1 MIGWA
6 IFLLFAPA
14 LLFAQKEEAPI
25 YKTLVYKQDKSW
37 PYKGYLLELQ
47 DSAMVFSTKLVS
59 VENIVAPNIF
69 RVENIRY
76 IRARKK
82 GSVGA
87 GMIIGF
93 GAGLIVGVLASQT
106 SPCDPSILLSFCEL
120 EKVSYTMGG
129 GLMGITIGGIIGGSG
144 VKIPIKGDFEIYQAS
159 QGELARFVYH
169 F

>member
-6 IFLLFAPA
+6 IFLLFSPA

-25 YKTLVYKQDKSW
+25 YKTLVYKQDTRW

-59 VENIVAPNIF
+59 LENIVTPNIF

-82 GSVGA
+82 WSIGT

-93 GAGLIVGVLASQT
+93 GAGLAVGALASQT
-106 SPCDPSILLSFCEL
+106 SSCDPSILLSFCEL
-120 EKVSYTMGG
+120 EKSTYKVGG
-129 GLMGITIGGIIGGSG
+129 GLIGIAIGGIIGGSG
-144 VKIPIKGDFEIYQAS
+144 VKIPIKGDFEIYQVS